1 LWKTTQNSVGC
12 CCITGP
18 PMQRRSPR
26 RREEEFPSSGA
37 TDDQSRTFCG
47 RCEMSS
53 KFKTGQAVEYCG
65 LIAPLGPYVIAPFC
79 RNEMASLRHPNE
91 AHARAARE
99 SGPPPGWG
107 HFGDSRRF
115 PKPPYSWRE
124 HYSGTPPTA
133 WCRKGDYTSLTP
145 RDHAEID
152 GVALWG

>member
-1 LWKTTQNSVGC
+1 MWKTTQNSVGC

-99 SGPPPGWG
+99 SGPPPGWDILAIVVDFRNHRIVG
-107 HFGDSRRF
+107 ASTIAG
-115 PKPPYSWRE
+115 PPQPP
-124 HYSGTPPTA
+124 GAGKAITPA
-133 WCRKGDYTSLTP
+133 
-145 RDHAEID
+145 
-152 GVALWG
+152 